1 MSANAIILLILD
13 NPKNIDLNA
22 RKQYMANKRL
32 SLGLDLSTQSIS
44 AVLID
49 IDSREVI
56 FQNTLDYQ
64 KDSRLKKYGIQGE
77 NYILPPKNVGE
88 ANQPPKM
95 FLAALEAIFTD
106 MKAAGLPMR
115 DILVFNTSA
124 QQHSHAYMSHQAR
137 PVFGRLN
144 IPGNTKSNLVTILD
158 GCFSLNVVPTWM
170 TADTT
175 KQADAIRN
183 FVGGQETMIK
193 LSGSNSPAR
202 FTGAI
207 IRKIAEQFPVAY
219 QETEHIHLLSSLI
232 PAVLTGNSRV
242 PLDFGNAGGM
252 SMMDYAGKD
261 WSVKLVK
268 AVADGLPGGE
278 SALRNKLLP
287 IVSPH
292 TIVGRIATFFIEK
305 YGFSPDCRIIV
316 GSGDNPQSKVLVT
329 GNLLSLGSSL
339 VDMVSTDGKQLDM
352 SGAANAMYD
361 GIGRPFI
368 FSCRTNGTLV
378 WDQLRATHGLK
389 KEDYQPAE
397 KALRE
402 TQTGRYM
409 VFWQPREES
418 FPVSGSYEI
427 MRTTHDAPDLG
438 ADYSGLIE
446 TTLGTMYLYSK
457 QFTKESSDPL
467 YVTGGATRSPEI
479 LRRVAAIWNKPVVKI
494 EETGAALGAA
504 AAGVYA
510 FLKTTGKEVKIDEIN
525 KKLLKKGETIQPTP
539 ADVDVYHGSG
549 KYLEKLS
556 STVEKI
562 IKEHSRR

>member
-1 MSANAIILLILD
+1 M
-13 NPKNIDLNA
+13 
-22 RKQYMANKRL
+22 
-32 SLGLDLSTQSIS
+32 G
-44 AVLID
+44 
-49 IDSREVI
+49 
-56 FQNTLDYQ
+56 
-64 KDSRLKKYGIQGE
+64 
-77 NYILPPKNVGE
+77 
-88 ANQPPKM
+88 
-95 FLAALEAIFTD
+95 
-106 MKAAGLPMR
+106 
-115 DILVFNTSA
+115 
-124 QQHSHAYMSHQAR
+124 
-137 PVFGRLN
+137 
-144 IPGNTKSNLVTILD
+144 
-158 GCFSLNVVPTWM
+158 
-170 TADTT
+170 
-175 KQADAIRN
+175 
-183 FVGGQETMIK
+183 
-193 LSGSNSPAR
+193 
-202 FTGAI
+202 
-207 IRKIAEQFPVAY
+207 
-219 QETEHIHLLSSLI
+219 
-232 PAVLTGNSRV
+232 
-242 PLDFGNAGGM
+242 
-252 SMMDYAGKD
+252 
-261 WSVKLVK
+261 
-268 AVADGLPGGE
+268 
-278 SALRNKLLP
+278 
-287 IVSPH
+287 
-292 TIVGRIATFFIEK
+292 
-305 YGFSPDCRIIV
+305 
-316 GSGDNPQSKVLVT
+316 
-329 GNLLSLGSSL
+329 
-339 VDMVSTDGKQLDM
+339 
-352 SGAANAMYD
+352 GAANAMYD

-467 YVTGGATRSPEI
+467 YVTGGATGSPEI